1 MRNRAFAVLAGN
13 ELWNAAFFGRRSP
26 RAGFLGILAFLG
38 PLLALQKS
46 VASDPPSLI
55 ALTPYTLWMIGYDI
69 PWTYQLWQL
78 YPGPRAER
86 CESVRGG

>member
-55 ALTPYTLWMIGYDI
+55 ALTRTPSG
-69 PWTYQLWQL
+69 
-78 YPGPRAER
+78 
-86 CESVRGG
+86 